1 MSQFTTTCIIK
12 NKTANSLREAL
23 ISSILE
29 FIPVDGVTV
38 QVDEA
43 PAFQTLQT
51 ESQTNGSLL
60 KQLNI
65 CIDLGRTF
73 NKSKYPVAENAI
85 KEFHKECLRMDQAG
99 GKLTEIDR
107 AKITKIINSR
117 IRLRGFSA
125 KEIAFQRDQNSNKA
139 KPIGTS
145 VRRSS
150 GRRSGVAV
158 RAVDCWQ

>member
-29 FIPVDGVTV
+29 LIPVDGVTI

-43 PAFQTLQT
+43 PAFQTLQ
-51 ESQTNGSLL
+51 ESQTDGSLL

-73 NKSKYPVAENAI
+73 NKNKNPVAENAI
-85 KEFHKECLRMDQAG
+85 KEDMDG
-99 GKLTEIDR
+99 T
-107 AKITKIINSR
+107 
-117 IRLRGFSA
+117 LRGGGEDLASITHLQFE
-125 KEIAFQRDQNSNKA
+125 KYNLRLLCLPCPKLNR
-139 KPIGTS
+139 T
-145 VRRSS
+145 
-150 GRRSGVAV
+150 
-158 RAVDCWQ
+158 